1 VARVFQR
8 RFAWLVVPSL
18 VGVVVAS
25 VVALALPP
33 VYTASTTILIE
44 PPGIPDRLI
53 ETTVVQDK
61 EARFH
66 NIRLRIL
73 SRDNLSAVIDDL
85 ELFPGSEGT
94 PREELVA
101 RMRQQTAIQPILPE
115 VTDPRKGLEINSLRI
130 AYSAD
135 DPTVAAE
142 VANRLA
148 RDFIR
153 RNLSERA
160 ADAEGT
166 SEFIEAELKREE
178 ARISQIARAIQ
189 DYKEEHLG
197 SLPEQLETSRR
208 SLERLYVELNEKKTE
223 LEFARNQA
231 NMVRKQLG
239 ELAKQGGAP
248 DSSPSERK
256 ADLEQRLSV
265 MRANG
270 FTDRHP
276 DIRVAKSE
284 LAALK
289 AQLEAAAQEEP
300 EEETELAPATPYEAR
315 LLEDLRNFEVNLTV
329 RGQEVERLREE
340 IDKYEARIENT
351 PRVAAGLTVLLDR
364 HTMISDAI
372 EQLQFKANRAG
383 IARSMETK
391 QKGEKFRV
399 IESAQAPEAPESPNR
414 PLIFAIG
421 AILGIFSGVALVVV
435 REVTDRRLYTLED
448 LSAAIQLPVLASVSR
463 IRLPAEIAEARARV
477 RRIGVASAVGVMLLV
492 GSAAVFYLVRSG
504 DSPALPTV
512 PAAPAAEESGGG
524 DV

>member
-300 EEETELAPATPYEAR
+300 EEETERCSRT
-315 LLEDLRNFEVNLTV
+315 
-329 RGQEVERLREE
+329 
-340 IDKYEARIENT
+340 
-351 PRVAAGLTVLLDR
+351 
-364 HTMISDAI
+364 
-372 EQLQFKANRAG
+372 
-383 IARSMETK
+383 
-391 QKGEKFRV
+391 
-399 IESAQAPEAPESPNR
+399 
-414 PLIFAIG
+414 FAI
-421 AILGIFSGVALVVV
+421 
-435 REVTDRRLYTLED
+435 
-448 LSAAIQLPVLASVSR
+448 SR
-463 IRLPAEIAEARARV
+463 
-477 RRIGVASAVGVMLLV
+477 S
-492 GSAAVFYLVRSG
+492 
-504 DSPALPTV
+504 T
-512 PAAPAAEESGGG
+512 
-524 DV
+524 